1 MKKWQVSRRQRRIT
15 GSKVRTVRLRI
26 NLSQGVTLD
35 DLEKLVLGANCGGML
50 GLLQARTCANPN
62 TAAEE
67 VNYFKAWDW

>member
-1 MKKWQVSRRQRRIT
+1 MEV
-15 GSKVRTVRLRI
+15 
-26 NLSQGVTLD
+26 NLSTSVILD
-35 DLEKLVLGANCGGML
+35 DLEKLVLSANCGGML